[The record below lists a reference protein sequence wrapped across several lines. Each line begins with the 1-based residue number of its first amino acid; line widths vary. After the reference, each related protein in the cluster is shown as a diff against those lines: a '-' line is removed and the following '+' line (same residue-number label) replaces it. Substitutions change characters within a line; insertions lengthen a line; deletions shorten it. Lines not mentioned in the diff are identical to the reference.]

1 MNFNE
6 KTKIKPEKNQ
16 VFKVKILFIFIQSL
30 NIEYSEKLDK
40 KFEQIKQE
48 IIDLK
53 IDPENFKEHAL
64 PLARIKKIM
73 KLDDEVKMIS
83 GESPILFSK
92 ACELFIIELAY
103 KSWVHTLE
111 NNRRTLQR
119 VDIANAISRND
130 FYDFLLDI
138 VEESCKNKLLYFS
151 HSYIPNKNYELLNM
165 MNNNNNQVSVPLIPQ
180 NNIIGILNNNLKNND
195 FNNNNSNFN
204 NNDDNF
210 IKKENDD
217 NNIEQE

>member
-1 MNFNE
+1 
-6 KTKIKPEKNQ
+6 
-16 VFKVKILFIFIQSL
+16 L
-30 NIEYSEKLDK
+30 NNEYSEKLDK
-40 KFEQIKQE
+40 KFESIKQE

-165 MNNNNNQVSVPLIPQ
+165 MNNNNNNNQVSIPLIPQ

>member
-1 MNFNE
+1 MNN
-6 KTKIKPEKNQ
+6 
-16 VFKVKILFIFIQSL
+16 
-30 NIEYSEKLDK
+30 EYSEKLDK
-40 KFEQIKQE
+40 KFESIKQE

>member
-1 MNFNE
+1 
-6 KTKIKPEKNQ
+6 
-16 VFKVKILFIFIQSL
+16 L
-30 NIEYSEKLDK
+30 NNEYSEKLDK
-40 KFEQIKQE
+40 KFESIKQE

-165 MNNNNNQVSVPLIPQ
+165 MNNNNNNNNQVSIPLIPQ

>member
-1 MNFNE
+1 MNN
-6 KTKIKPEKNQ
+6 
-16 VFKVKILFIFIQSL
+16 
-30 NIEYSEKLDK
+30 EYSEKLDK
-40 KFEQIKQE
+40 KFESIKQE

-103 KSWVHTLE
+103 RSWVHTLE

-165 MNNNNNQVSVPLIPQ
+165 MNNNNNNNNQVSIPLIPQ

>member
-1 MNFNE
+1 
-6 KTKIKPEKNQ
+6 
-16 VFKVKILFIFIQSL
+16 L
-30 NIEYSEKLDK
+30 NNEYSEKLDK
-40 KFEQIKQE
+40 KFESIKQE

-165 MNNNNNQVSVPLIPQ
+165 MNNNNNNNNQVSIPLIPQ

-195 FNNNNSNFN
+195 FNNNNNNNNSNFY

-210 IKKENDD
+210 IKKENDE
-217 NNIEQE
+217 NIEQE

>member
-1 MNFNE
+1 MNN
-6 KTKIKPEKNQ
+6 
-16 VFKVKILFIFIQSL
+16 
-30 NIEYSEKLDK
+30 EYSEKLDK
-40 KFEQIKQE
+40 KFESIKQE

-130 FYDFLLDI
+130 LYDFLLDI

-165 MNNNNNQVSVPLIPQ
+165 MNNNNNNNNQVSIPLIPQ

>member
-1 MNFNE
+1 MN
-6 KTKIKPEKNQ
+6 K
-16 VFKVKILFIFIQSL
+16 
-30 NIEYSEKLDK
+30 YSEKLDK
-40 KFEQIKQE
+40 KFESIKQE

-165 MNNNNNQVSVPLIPQ
+165 MNNNNNNNNQVSIPLIPQ

>member
-1 MNFNE
+1 MNN
-6 KTKIKPEKNQ
+6 
-16 VFKVKILFIFIQSL
+16 
-30 NIEYSEKLDK
+30 EYSEKLDK
-40 KFEQIKQE
+40 KFESIKQE

-165 MNNNNNQVSVPLIPQ
+165 MNNNNNNNQVSIPLIPQ

-217 NNIEQE
+217 NNNIEQE

>member
-1 MNFNE
+1 MNN
-6 KTKIKPEKNQ
+6 
-16 VFKVKILFIFIQSL
+16 
-30 NIEYSEKLDK
+30 EYSEKLDK
-40 KFEQIKQE
+40 KFESIKQE

-151 HSYIPNKNYELLNM
+151 HSYISNKNYELLNM
-165 MNNNNNQVSVPLIPQ
+165 MNNNNNNNNQVSIPLIPQ

-210 IKKENDD
+210 IKKENDE
-217 NNIEQE
+217 NIEQE

>member
-1 MNFNE
+1 MNN
-6 KTKIKPEKNQ
+6 
-16 VFKVKILFIFIQSL
+16 
-30 NIEYSEKLDK
+30 EYSEKLDK
-40 KFEQIKQE
+40 KFESIKQE

-165 MNNNNNQVSVPLIPQ
+165 MNNNNNNNQVSIPLIPQ

-210 IKKENDD
+210 IKKENDE
-217 NNIEQE
+217 NIEQE

>member
-1 MNFNE
+1 MNN
-6 KTKIKPEKNQ
+6 
-16 VFKVKILFIFIQSL
+16 
-30 NIEYSEKLDK
+30 EYSEKLDK
-40 KFEQIKQE
+40 KFELIKQE

-165 MNNNNNQVSVPLIPQ
+165 MNNNNNNNNQVSIPLIPQ

>member
-1 MNFNE
+1 MNN
-6 KTKIKPEKNQ
+6 
-16 VFKVKILFIFIQSL
+16 
-30 NIEYSEKLDK
+30 EYSEKLDK
-40 KFEQIKQE
+40 KFESIKQE

-165 MNNNNNQVSVPLIPQ
+165 MNNNNNNNNQVSIPLIPQ

>member
-1 MNFNE
+1 
-6 KTKIKPEKNQ
+6 
-16 VFKVKILFIFIQSL
+16 L
-30 NIEYSEKLDK
+30 NNEYSEKLDK
-40 KFEQIKQE
+40 KFESIKQE

-151 HSYIPNKNYELLNM
+151 HSYIPNENYELLNM
-165 MNNNNNQVSVPLIPQ
+165 MNNNNNNNQVSIPLIPQ

>member
-1 MNFNE
+1 M
-6 KTKIKPEKNQ
+6 
-16 VFKVKILFIFIQSL
+16 
-30 NIEYSEKLDK
+30 
-40 KFEQIKQE
+40 IKQE

-165 MNNNNNQVSVPLIPQ
+165 MNNNNNNNNNNQVSIPLIPQ

>member
-1 MNFNE
+1 MNN
-6 KTKIKPEKNQ
+6 
-16 VFKVKILFIFIQSL
+16 
-30 NIEYSEKLDK
+30 EYSEKLDK
-40 KFEQIKQE
+40 KFESIKQE

-165 MNNNNNQVSVPLIPQ
+165 MNNNNNNNNQVSIPLIPQ
-180 NNIIGILNNNLKNND
+180 NIIIGILNNNLKNND

-217 NNIEQE
+217 NNNIEQE

>member
-1 MNFNE
+1 MNN
-6 KTKIKPEKNQ
+6 
-16 VFKVKILFIFIQSL
+16 
-30 NIEYSEKLDK
+30 EYSEKLDK
-40 KFEQIKQE
+40 KFESIKQE

-165 MNNNNNQVSVPLIPQ
+165 MNNNNNNNQVSIPLIPQ

>member
-1 MNFNE
+1 
-6 KTKIKPEKNQ
+6 
-16 VFKVKILFIFIQSL
+16 L
-30 NIEYSEKLDK
+30 NNEYSEKLDK
-40 KFEQIKQE
+40 KFESIKQE

-165 MNNNNNQVSVPLIPQ
+165 MNNNNNNNNNQVSIPLIPQ